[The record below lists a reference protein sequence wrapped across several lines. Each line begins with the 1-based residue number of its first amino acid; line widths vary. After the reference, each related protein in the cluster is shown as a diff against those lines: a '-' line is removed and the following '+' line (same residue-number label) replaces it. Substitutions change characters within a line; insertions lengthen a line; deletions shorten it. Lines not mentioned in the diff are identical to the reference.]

1 MNKSE
6 KIRKILNAIQE
17 RKSTAY
23 ELSKETGLNESGLN
37 RFIKGEVSRPHTET
51 VDKLYSYLYGN
62 NTVSQSIVKSNLSD
76 QEVKELVYLVA
87 TNEDRLMQEK
97 VFANI
102 IEIRVA
108 KKVQLIMSSEEEYK
122 KWRNS

>member
-1 MNKSE
+1 M
-6 KIRKILNAIQE
+6 
-17 RKSTAY
+17 
-23 ELSKETGLNESGLN
+23 
-37 RFIKGEVSRPHTET
+37 
-51 VDKLYSYLYGN
+51 
-62 NTVSQSIVKSNLSD
+62 SQSIVKSNLSD